1 MNLHSLTGGIHQCC
15 IRLDKQCD
23 FCNVCDRS
31 QKSSAALC
39 EGTGGGL
46 PCGSRNSCRRQS
58 SDAVL
63 EPFLEDALPLV
74 PEPVERKIEKKPK
87 QLEKRWKRKLM
98 DSKVKN
104 EKNLEC
110 TLSFVEGSETL
121 DNIVLTADVRQT
133 ACYIHL

>member
-1 MNLHSLTGGIHQCC
+1 M
-15 IRLDKQCD
+15 
-23 FCNVCDRS
+23 CDRS

-46 PCGSRNSCRRQS
+46 PCGSRNS

-110 TLSFVEGSETL
+110 ALSFVEGSETL

>member
-1 MNLHSLTGGIHQCC
+1 MRGCLQNQHSAQMTHFV
-15 IRLDKQCD
+15 DAFEKHT
-23 FCNVCDRS
+23 
-31 QKSSAALC
+31 
-39 EGTGGGL
+39 EGTDGGQTY
-46 PCGSRNSCRRQS
+46 GSRNSCRRQR

-63 EPFLEDALPLV
+63 EPFLEDAFLLV

-110 TLSFVEGSETL
+110 ALSFVEGSETL
-121 DNIVLTADVRQT
+121 DNIVLTADVRVIST
-133 ACYIHL
+133 FEL

>member
-1 MNLHSLTGGIHQCC
+1 MVIPPYQLHSPVATTGDFLLQGNPTVQCTHC
-15 IRLDKQCD
+15 
-23 FCNVCDRS
+23 
-31 QKSSAALC
+31 A
-39 EGTGGGL
+39 
-46 PCGSRNSCRRQS
+46 
-58 SDAVL
+58 
-63 EPFLEDALPLV
+63 LV

-110 TLSFVEGSETL
+110 ALSFVEGSETL